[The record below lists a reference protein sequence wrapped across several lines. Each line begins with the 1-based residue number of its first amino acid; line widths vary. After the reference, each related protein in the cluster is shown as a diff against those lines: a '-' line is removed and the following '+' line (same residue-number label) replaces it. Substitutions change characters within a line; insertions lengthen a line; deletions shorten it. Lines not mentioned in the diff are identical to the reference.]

1 MHKVK
6 DVKSL
11 GAYRLSLRFEDGTE
25 GEVDLSDLVGSGVF
39 AAWEQPGV
47 FEAVQIGEA
56 GELCWPSEID
66 LCPDSL
72 YLRLTGKR
80 PEDIFPKLGKGA
92 VHA

>member
-1 MHKVK
+1 MHKVT
-6 DVKSL
+6 DVKAL
-11 GAYRLSLRFEDGTE
+11 GDYRLSLRFADGSE

-39 AAWEQPGV
+39 AAWNEPGA
-47 FEAVQIGEA
+47 FEKVEVGNA
-56 GELCWPSEID
+56 GELRWPNEID

-80 PEDIFPKLGKGA
+80 PEEIFPNLGKGT